1 MAKLRHVS
9 RQRTLDAQDVD
20 AKRLFRHKW
29 MELCQGLNGE
39 PFIRGHGDG
48 VCVVPIDAQ
57 GNVLM

>member
-1 MAKLRHVS
+1 M
-9 RQRTLDAQDVD
+9 D

-39 PFIRGHGDG
+39 PFIRGNGDG